1 MLKTFGVSALLLGLC
16 MALVPQVA
24 SARDHDY
31 DRDRR
36 AWERHERHER
46 HERRERERREH
57 RYRHGYYDRYGYW
70 HGY

>member
-1 MLKTFGVSALLLGLC
+1 MLKSFGISALVLGSL
-16 MALVPQVA
+16 MALVPQAA

-36 AWERHERHER
+36 EWARHERQ
-46 HERRERERREH
+46 ERRERERWEH
-57 RYRHGYYDRYGYW
+57 RHHYRYGYYDRYGYW